1 MRFAQKRCPHG
12 VKIVQI
18 VSFFGFFLI
27 ILRIYSFVWNKIII
41 FAEVSAY
48 CAEVKNVL
56 NTKKTE

>member
-1 MRFAQKRCPHG
+1 LPAWGENRSNCK
-12 VKIVQI
+12 
-18 VSFFGFFLI
+18 FFRVFLI